1 VLLVLGWVAILP
13 KGDLALWEHGL
24 MMPVMLIPMLFRM
37 DVYTGRAGH
46 AMHGHIAAQPSVHS
60 EMAGDARRRSAGSSA
75 PSPRSR

>member
-1 VLLVLGWVAILP
+1 MSAAMSILAVVLLVLGWLAILP

-46 AMHGHIAAQPSVHS
+46 AMHGRI
-60 EMAGDARRRSAGSSA
+60 RRPALGS
-75 PSPRSR
+75 